1 MWFFKQRN
9 TQTLVFMVCTYEM
22 ELFVKTVHDLKS
34 QTIFIVK
41 KNSFRV
47 SKVKGE
53 FLLTNYLLA
62 SNFLICFFLFFS
74 FVQ

>member
-9 TQTLVFMVCTYEM
+9 TQTLVFMVCTYET

>member
-62 SNFLICFFLFFS
+62 SNFLICFFLLFS